1 MRDHVVFER
10 VVDCL
15 ERTTRY
21 PRALLAA
28 DANLADDLGIDS
40 VKQVE
45 IVVAIE
51 ESFGVRLERPRT
63 AAAKTV
69 ADVARIVGEALAA
82 ADPPAAAPPAAAPPA
97 AAPPAAARP
106 APRPTGVAPAAR
118 PSVERPFRPSL
129 GPSPEPEARERRAS
143 AVMPVFT
150 PSPRREETMPNRS
163 EGGGARQ
170 LAGRIALVTGSG
182 RGLGRTI
189 AQLLAR
195 RGATVVVNSFH
206 SREMGER
213 TAAEIEHLGGK
224 AIHLWGSIANE
235 KHVDQ
240 IFDEIDQRFGG
251 LDLLVCNAS
260 DGRIG
265 SFLEMTSE
273 DWNRAFQT
281 NVAGHH
287 ACARRAAPLMAARG
301 GGSIIT
307 MSTVGAHQYVRGF
320 GCQGVAKA
328 AVEAL
333 TRYLACELAP
343 HNIRT
348 NCVAAGPVYGPLL
361 DQLAQDSATKEHW
374 EAMTPGGV
382 LCHPIDVARV
392 IAFLASDDAAV
403 INGAVWSVDRGF
415 SAHADGRLAAPG
427 LDPLAT
433 ILRAAS

>member
-1 MRDHVVFER
+1 MQDRVVFER

-15 ERTTRY
+15 ERATRY
-21 PRALLAA
+21 PRSLLTAEA
-28 DANLADDLGIDS
+28 DLADDLGIDS

-51 ESFGVRLERPRT
+51 ESFEIHLERPRT

-69 ADVARIVGEALAA
+69 ADVARIVRAALDAA
-82 ADPPAAAPPAAAPPA
+82 G
-97 AAPPAAARP
+97 PPAAARQ
-106 APRPTGVAPAAR
+106 AQRPTRVTPAAR
-118 PSVERPFRPSL
+118 PSAEPPAR
-129 GPSPEPEARERRAS
+129 PSPEPFAASEAQERRAS
-143 AVMPVFT
+143 GVVPSFAL
-150 PSPRREETMPNRS
+150 SPRRDEATRNRS

-170 LAGRIALVTGSG
+170 LEGRIALVTGSG
-182 RGLGRTI
+182 RGLGRTV

-206 SREMGER
+206 SRDMGER
-213 TAAEIEHLGGK
+213 TAAEIERLGGK
-224 AIHLWGSIANE
+224 ATHLWGSIANAE
-235 KHVDQ
+235 HVDR

-273 DWNRAFQT
+273 DWDRAFRT

-301 GGSIIT
+301 GGSIVT
-307 MSTVGAHQYVRGF
+307 MSTVGAHEYVRGF

-328 AVEAL
+328 AVEAM

-348 NCVAAGPVYGPLL
+348 NCVAAGPIYGPLL

-374 EAMTPGGV
+374 EAMTPGGA
-382 LCHPIDVARV
+382 LCDPLDIART
-392 IAFLASDDAAV
+392 IAFLASDDAEA

-415 SAHADGRLAAPG
+415 SAHADGRLVTPG
-427 LDPLAT
+427 LEPLAKK
-433 ILRAAS
+433 LRGAS